1 MIKNASSLKLGVI
14 TLCIGIALLGSNL
27 MALAQQGHA
36 SAGSF
41 FGFFGAVMLILM
53 AIWDFID
60 HYAEIHTKARMADE
74 SLKDN
79 SNDNRPRAIFAQEDF
94 NLLREAVQHYLM
106 ESRFYFDEEKH
117 RQLSNLLHRLTRV

>member
-41 FGFFGAVMLILM
+41 FGFFGAVMLILL
-53 AIWDFID
+53 AIWDFAD
-60 HYAEIHTKARMADE
+60 HYVKLSTQAEQNK
-74 SLKDN
+74 
-79 SNDNRPRAIFAQEDF
+79 
-94 NLLREAVQHYLM
+94 
-106 ESRFYFDEEKH
+106 
-117 RQLSNLLHRLTRV
+117 